1 MSVEFVR
8 PTGTPSGHGAFE
20 PASKGG
26 TASGGF
32 TKLVDN
38 LLNDANTQQVQADS
52 AVKGLALGQ
61 TDNLHN
67 VMLSVAQADLTF
79 RMILEIRNRLND
91 AYQEVMRMQV

>member
-1 MSVEFVR
+1 MSVDFVR
-8 PTGTPSGHGAFE
+8 PTGTPTGHAAFE
-20 PASKGG
+20 TAPKGE

-32 TKLVDN
+32 TKLVEN
-38 LLNDANTQQVQADS
+38 LLNDVNAQQVKADS